1 LPLSLGNSILA
12 TRQVAED
19 LFPKRRVTVRK
30 ISLTYSFMNL
40 VNPFFG
46 GVPTCHG
53 SGGIAGHYAFG
64 ARTGGSV
71 VIAGTLYA
79 VFGLFFGAGF
89 RLIVDLFPRPVLGVI
104 LLFEALAL
112 IKLVRDMAVSA
123 ADFTIVLLVG
133 LIAFGVPYGYV
144 LGLVIGTAL
153 AYWLRRKPAGF
164 AA

>member
-1 LPLSLGNSILA
+1 
-12 TRQVAED
+12 
-19 LFPKRRVTVRK
+19 
-30 ISLTYSFMNL
+30 M
-40 VNPFFG
+40 
-46 GVPTCHG
+46 
-53 SGGIAGHYAFG
+53 
-64 ARTGGSV
+64 

-79 VFGLFFGAGF
+79 VLGLFFGAGF
-89 RLIVDLFPRPVLGVI
+89 RQIVDLFPRPVLGVI

-144 LGLVIGTAL
+144 IGLVIGTAL

>member
-1 LPLSLGNSILA
+1 
-12 TRQVAED
+12 
-19 LFPKRRVTVRK
+19 
-30 ISLTYSFMNL
+30 MNL

-144 LGLVIGTAL
+144 IGLVIGTAL